1 MRSPLIRALYIQISC
16 ILFWCCLRKLN
27 GCNSQMLA
35 RITGNEV
42 CYEARSTTSRFNV
55 VKHVRIRRLRWI
67 GQILR
72 GDQNRFL
79 FKAIETQLTMDIPVN
94 LLMDAP
100 ANTSLEDLVTL
111 AQGKGFWTSLEAS
124 IPSHLR
130 GITMYNIDHYS
141 NWNRLCMYPI
151 YCPQFVSD

>member
-1 MRSPLIRALYIQISC
+1 
-16 ILFWCCLRKLN
+16 
-27 GCNSQMLA
+27 MLA
-35 RITGNEV
+35 RITENEV
-42 CYEARSTTSRFNV
+42 CYEARSTTSSFDV
-55 VKHVRIRRLRWI
+55 VKLVRIRRLRWL

-79 FKAIETQLTMDIPVN
+79 FKAIETKLTMDIPVN

-111 AQGKGFWTSLEAS
+111 AQDKGFWTSLEAS

-130 GITMYNIDHYS
+130 GVTMYHIDHYT
-141 NWNRLCMYPI
+141 N
-151 YCPQFVSD
+151 